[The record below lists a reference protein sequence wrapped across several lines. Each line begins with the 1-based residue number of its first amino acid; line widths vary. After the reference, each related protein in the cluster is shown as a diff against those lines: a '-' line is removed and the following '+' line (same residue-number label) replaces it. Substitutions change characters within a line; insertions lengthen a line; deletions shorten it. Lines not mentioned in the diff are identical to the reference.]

1 LPFLCP
7 AIIEEF
13 RIKYLITLFLKEQLF
28 NYGCAIVEICKVAH
42 NNCNYASVKAV
53 DATHYTYLVHPVRS
67 VDCCVHLIVVKSQI
81 EVD

>member
-28 NYGCAIVEICKVAH
+28 NYGCTIV
-42 NNCNYASVKAV
+42 
-53 DATHYTYLVHPVRS
+53 
-67 VDCCVHLIVVKSQI
+67 
-81 EVD
+81 